1 MYAQAQISLHEN
13 GSNHDVEEEG
23 VHHAVENQIPVRN
36 IGVFHL
42 PRDVLAVPTKNTT
55 HVSTVPNSLSLSLT
69 YSLSLSLSVSP
80 SLYHSLSVAPS
91 RIQRLGIDLQRL
103 IFFV

>member
-1 MYAQAQISLHEN
+1 MYAQAQISLHED

-55 HVSTVPNSLSLSLT
+55 HVSTVPNSLSLTHILSLT
-69 YSLSLSLSVSP
+69 LTLSLSLSLSFSF
-80 SLYHSLSVAPS
+80 S
-91 RIQRLGIDLQRL
+91 RSE
-103 IFFV
+103 